1 MTVRHLF
8 TIHALLH
15 DAAETFG
22 DDLAVSDG
30 TRSLSFV
37 ELRDAA
43 LATAAVLVG
52 HGVRRGDRVGVCM
65 AKSVDQAVAILAV
78 LTADAVIVPILPTL
92 RGDNIRHIVR
102 DSGMRTAITD
112 TVRADELRTSVPALP
127 LLLARDIC
135 AGPGDPT
142 TPAGDAVPQRAIGGD
157 LAGVIY
163 SSGSTGRPK
172 GIMVTHR
179 NLCDGARI
187 TARYLGTRRDDRIGS
202 VLSLNFDYGLNQLWQ
217 ALYTGAQLHLHEL
230 VFPANLFRLLA
241 AERITVLPVMPVIV
255 TRMFDPRLL
264 RQWPTGDLSA
274 VRYVSSSGGA
284 VSRRMVE
291 NLTRAFPAAEI
302 FLMYGLTEAFRSTYL
317 EPEQLARRPTSIGRA
332 IPDVEILVLDERG
345 REVGPNEAGELV
357 HRGGCIAKGY
367 WGAPEETAKRF
378 RTLPEY
384 PGETVVFSGDIV
396 TRDEEGY
403 LYFQGRRDAMIKT
416 SGFRVSPT
424 EVEEIAARFPGI
436 DACVA
441 VGVPNVEIG
450 EDIALV
456 YTVSAPVDPA
466 EFRRFLGDQLP
477 SHMVPHR
484 LVPRPSLP
492 ATGNQGKIDRQRV
505 RDSLLD
511 GPDVGT
517 PTRRS
522 GRARPNDETSA
533 GQVEPVVQH
542 RRVGGREEDV
552 GTPLL

>member
-1 MTVRHLF
+1 MTTRHLF
-8 TIHALLH
+8 TIHAMLH
-15 DAAETFG
+15 EAAGTFG
-22 DDLAVSDG
+22 DDLAVRDG
-30 TRSLSFV
+30 KRSLSFA

-43 LATAAVLVG
+43 LATAAVLIS
-52 HGVRRGDRVGVCM
+52 HGIGRGDRVGICM
-65 AKSVDQAVAILAV
+65 AKSIDQVVAILAV

-92 RGDNIRHIVR
+92 KGDNIRHIVR

-112 TVRADELRTSVPALP
+112 DVRADELRTSAPALP

-135 AGPGDPT
+135 VDPGNAAE
-142 TPAGDAVPQRAIGGD
+142 PAGGAVPQRSIGDD

-217 ALYTGAQLHLHEL
+217 ALHTGAQLHLHEL
-230 VFPANLFRLLA
+230 VFPADLFRFLA

-255 TRMFDPRLL
+255 TRMFDARLL
-264 RQWPTGDLSA
+264 RDWPTEDLSA

-284 VSRRMVE
+284 VSRRMIE
-291 NLTRAFPAAEI
+291 NLTRAFPAAEK
-302 FLMYGLTEAFRSTYL
+302 FLMYGLTEAFRSTCL
-317 EPEQLARRPTSIGRA
+317 EPDQLARRPTSIGRA
-332 IPDVEILVLDERG
+332 IPDVEILVLDEQG
-345 REVGPNEAGELV
+345 HEVGPNEPGELV

-378 RTLPEY
+378 RTLPRY
-384 PGETVVFSGDIV
+384 PGETVVFSGDMV

-403 LYFQGRRDAMIKT
+403 LYFVGRRDSMIKT

-424 EVEEIAARFPGI
+424 EVEEIATRFPGV

-441 VGVPNVEIG
+441 VGVPNVDIG

-456 YTVSAPVDPA
+456 YTVSTRVDAA
-466 EFRRFLGDQLP
+466 EFRRFLRDQLP
-477 SHMVPHR
+477 THMVPHR

-492 ATGNQGKIDRQRV
+492 ATGNQGKIDRQLV
-505 RDSLLD
+505 RDSLLGAAPATD
-511 GPDVGT
+511 SS
-517 PTRRS
+517 RS
-522 GRARPNDETSA
+522 
-533 GQVEPVVQH
+533 
-542 RRVGGREEDV
+542 
-552 GTPLL
+552 

>member
-1 MTVRHLF
+1 MTTRHLF
-8 TIHALLH
+8 TVHALLH
-15 DAAETFG
+15 DAAGTFG

-30 TRSLSFV
+30 TRSLSFA

-43 LATAAVLVG
+43 LATAAVLAR
-52 HGVRRGDRVGVCM
+52 HGVRRGDRVGICM
-65 AKSVDQAVAILAV
+65 AKSVDQVVAILAV
-78 LTADAVIVPILPTL
+78 STADAVIVPILPTL
-92 RGDNIRHIVR
+92 KGDNIRHIVR

-112 TVRADELRTSVPALP
+112 DVRADELRTSVPVLP
-127 LLLARDIC
+127 LLLAGDVC
-135 AGPGDPT
+135 VEPGDAAART
-142 TPAGDAVPQRAIGGD
+142 DGGAVPQRAIGDD
-157 LAGVIY
+157 LAGIIY

-179 NLCDGARI
+179 NVCDGARI
-187 TARYLGTRRDDRIGS
+187 TVRYLGTRRDDRIGS

-230 VFPANLFRLLA
+230 VFPADLFRFLA

-255 TRMFDPRLL
+255 TRMFNPRLL
-264 RQWPTGDLSA
+264 REWPTGDLSA

-284 VSRRMVE
+284 VSHRMIE
-291 NLTRAFPAAEI
+291 NLTRAFPVAEV

-317 EPEQLARRPTSIGRA
+317 EPDQLGRRPTSIGRA
-332 IPDVEILVLDERG
+332 IPDVEILVLDEQG
-345 REVGPNEAGELV
+345 REVGPNEPGELV

-367 WGAPEETAKRF
+367 WEAPEETAKRF
-378 RTLPEY
+378 RTLPAY
-384 PGETVVFSGDIV
+384 PGETVVFSGDMV

-424 EVEEIAARFPGI
+424 EVEETAARFPGV

-450 EDIALV
+450 EDVALV
-456 YTVSAPVDPA
+456 YTVSAPVDA
-466 EFRRFLGDQLP
+466 GEFRRFLVDHLP
-477 SHMVPHR
+477 THMVPHR

-505 RDSLLD
+505 RDSLLSPASATD
-511 GPDVGT
+511 GD
-517 PTRRS
+517 
-522 GRARPNDETSA
+522 RP
-533 GQVEPVVQH
+533 
-542 RRVGGREEDV
+542 
-552 GTPLL
+552 